1 MINTFGYIPGQLN
14 TAKMALD
21 AANTQ
26 TPLGRATAQDMVYN
40 NAITPTQQD
49 KIGAVTGTSI
59 AKTLSLD
66 PNAMNRLM

>member
-1 MINTFGYIPGQLN
+1 MINTFGYIPGQLD
-14 TAKMALD
+14 TAKMALN

-26 TPLGRATAQDMVYN
+26 TPLGRAAAQDMVYN
-40 NAITPTQQD
+40 NAITQMQQD
-49 KIGAVTGTSI
+49 KIGALTDTGV